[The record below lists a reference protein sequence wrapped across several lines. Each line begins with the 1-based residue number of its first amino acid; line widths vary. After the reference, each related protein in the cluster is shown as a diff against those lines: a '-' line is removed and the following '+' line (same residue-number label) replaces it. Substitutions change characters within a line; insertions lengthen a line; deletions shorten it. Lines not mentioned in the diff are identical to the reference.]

1 MNIINRP
8 DVFNKFHNGMERDE
22 AYSPDKIIIHGTGGG
37 ASAYSLI
44 DGWILTPGF
53 ERAQAYRNGEGFPY
67 LIDRNGD
74 VIQLCDPELYWQYHS
89 GTWVPGREFQHDM
102 KTIGIELINPQP
114 NNQVEYTAA
123 QYASLIELIIGTLF
137 NQFDIKEIW
146 GHGAF
151 QNSKTG
157 KSKVCPGPRFDWNI
171 LVNELIVNSWHFE
184 QGKENLKN
192 IRKESF

>member
-8 DVFNKFHNGMERDE
+8 DVFNKFHNGMERED
-22 AYSPDKIIIHGTGGG
+22 AYPPDKIIIHGTGGG

-74 VIQLCDPELYWQYHS
+74 VIQLCDPAKYWQYHT
-89 GTWVPGREFQHDM
+89 GTWVPGREYQHDM
-102 KTIGIELINPQP
+102 KTIGIELVNPQP

-137 NQFDIKEIW
+137 DKFEIKEIW

-151 QNSKTG
+151 QESKTS
-157 KSKVCPGPRFDWNI
+157 KYKVCPGPRFEWNI
-171 LVNELIVNSWHFE
+171 LINEMIANNWHFE
-184 QGKENLKN
+184 QSKENLKN
-192 IRKESF
+192 IRKENF